1 MWSYAQRRR
10 LAAYVFALLLAAAAP
25 AFATLG
31 ENVSTVQADQA
42 HMRATVRMTKMSAY
56 TMHELQSPN
65 GTVVREFVS
74 PAGTV
79 FGVSWH
85 GQSLPDLRQALGKY
99 FDTYVQAMQKRAA
112 HGPRIIQEQGLVV
125 QVTGH
130 QRSISGRAYLSDL
143 LPQGVRPEDVR

>member
-1 MWSYAQRRR
+1 MWFYALGRC
-10 LAAYVFALLLAAAAP
+10 AAISLLLFAVITVP

-31 ENVSTVQADQA
+31 ENVSTIQTDQA
-42 HMRATVRMTKMSAY
+42 HMRATVRMTKTSAY
-56 TMHELQSPN
+56 TLHELQSPS

-79 FGVSWH
+79 FAVSWQ
-85 GQSLPDLRQALGKY
+85 GPSLPDLRQALGKY
-99 FDTYVQAMQKRAA
+99 FDSYVQAMQKRVA
-112 HGPRIIQEQGLVV
+112 HGPRIVQEQGLVV

-130 QRSISGRAYLSDL
+130 QRSISGRVYLSDL

>member
-1 MWSYAQRRR
+1 MWCYALGRR
-10 LAAYVFALLLAAAAP
+10 AAISLVLFAVASAP

-31 ENVSTVQADQA
+31 ENVSTVQTDQA
-42 HMRATVRMTKMSAY
+42 RMRASIRTTKTSAY
-56 TMHELQSPN
+56 TLHELQSPS

-79 FGVSWH
+79 FAVSWQ
-85 GQSLPDLRQALGKY
+85 GPSLPDLRQALGKY
-99 FDTYVQAMQKRAA
+99 FDTYVQAMQKHLA
-112 HGPRIIQEQGLVV
+112 HGPRIVQEQGLVV

-143 LPQGVRPEDVR
+143 LPQGVGPEDVR